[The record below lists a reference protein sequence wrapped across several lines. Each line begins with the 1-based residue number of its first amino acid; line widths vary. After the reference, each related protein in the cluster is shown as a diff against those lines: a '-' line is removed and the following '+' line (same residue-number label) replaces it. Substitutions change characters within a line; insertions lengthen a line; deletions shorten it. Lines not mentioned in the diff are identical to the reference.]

1 MILIRA
7 IYLLLVLFFATFS
20 MSYTLADTHDTNA
33 STETSEEEALPLND
47 PFAGDE
53 SLSSGTNIISGSEE
67 EREAMSL
74 YKFKLVGIIEGEYE
88 AYATLV
94 DASGEILSLTL
105 HEELSAGVKL
115 IDSVDLHSNLANIGD
130 TRSLILHPASTTHR
144 QLTEEQRNGAGASSD
159 AIRLSVGIEDVNDI
173 IADLDQ
179 ALSQV

>member
-53 SLSSGTNIISGSEE
+53 SLSSGTNIITGSEE

-105 HEELSAGVKL
+105 HEELSEGVKL
-115 IDSVDLHSNLANIGD
+115 IDLRIN
-130 TRSLILHPASTTHR
+130 
-144 QLTEEQRNGAGASSD
+144 E
-159 AIRLSVGIEDVNDI
+159 AIFEKDDNTYISINFNNQIKEMNEY
-173 IADLDQ
+173 
-179 ALSQV
+179 

>member
-33 STETSEEEALPLND
+33 SAETSEEAALPLHD
-47 PFAGDE
+47 PVAGEE
-53 SLSSGTNIISGSEE
+53 SLSSGTNLISGSEE

-105 HEELSAGVKL
+105 HEELSEGVKL
-115 IDSVDLHSNLANIGD
+115 IDLRIN
-130 TRSLILHPASTTHR
+130 
-144 QLTEEQRNGAGASSD
+144 E
-159 AIRLSVGIEDVNDI
+159 AIFEKDDNTYLSINFNNQIKEMNEY
-173 IADLDQ
+173 
-179 ALSQV
+179 

>member
-33 STETSEEEALPLND
+33 SAETSEEEALPLND

-53 SLSSGTNIISGSEE
+53 SLSSGTNIITGSEE

-88 AYATLV
+88 AYVTLV
-94 DASGEILSLTL
+94 DASGETLSLTL

-115 IDSVDLHSNLANIGD
+115 IDLRIN
-130 TRSLILHPASTTHR
+130 
-144 QLTEEQRNGAGASSD
+144 E
-159 AIRLSVGIEDVNDI
+159 AIFEKDDNTYLSINFNNQIKEMNEY
-173 IADLDQ
+173 
-179 ALSQV
+179 

>member
-33 STETSEEEALPLND
+33 SAETSEEEALPLND

-88 AYATLV
+88 AYVTLV

-105 HEELSAGVKL
+105 HEELSEGVKL
-115 IDSVDLHSNLANIGD
+115 IDLRIN
-130 TRSLILHPASTTHR
+130 
-144 QLTEEQRNGAGASSD
+144 E
-159 AIRLSVGIEDVNDI
+159 AIFEKDDNTYISINFNNQIKEMNEY
-173 IADLDQ
+173 
-179 ALSQV
+179 

>member
-33 STETSEEEALPLND
+33 SAETSEEETLPLND

-53 SLSSGTNIISGSEE
+53 SLSSGTNIITGSEE

-88 AYATLV
+88 AYVTLV
-94 DASGEILSLTL
+94 DASGETLSLTL

-115 IDSVDLHSNLANIGD
+115 IDLRIN
-130 TRSLILHPASTTHR
+130 
-144 QLTEEQRNGAGASSD
+144 E
-159 AIRLSVGIEDVNDI
+159 AIFEKDDNTYISINFKNQIKEMNEY
-173 IADLDQ
+173 
-179 ALSQV
+179 

>member
-53 SLSSGTNIISGSEE
+53 SLSSGTNIITGSEE
-67 EREAMSL
+67 ERETMSL

-94 DASGEILSLTL
+94 DASGETLSLSL

-115 IDSVDLHSNLANIGD
+115 IDLRIN
-130 TRSLILHPASTTHR
+130 
-144 QLTEEQRNGAGASSD
+144 E
-159 AIRLSVGIEDVNDI
+159 AIFEKDDNTYISINFKNQIKEMNEY
-173 IADLDQ
+173 
-179 ALSQV
+179 

>member
-1 MILIRA
+1 MILIRV
-7 IYLLLVLFFATFS
+7 IYLMLLLFFATFS

-88 AYATLV
+88 AYVTLV
-94 DASGEILSLTL
+94 DASGETLSLTL

-115 IDSVDLHSNLANIGD
+115 IDLRIN
-130 TRSLILHPASTTHR
+130 
-144 QLTEEQRNGAGASSD
+144 E
-159 AIRLSVGIEDVNDI
+159 AIFEKDDNTYISINFKNQIKEMNEY
-173 IADLDQ
+173 
-179 ALSQV
+179 

>member
-33 STETSEEEALPLND
+33 SAETSEEEALPLND

-74 YKFKLVGIIEGEYE
+74 YNFKLVGIIEGEYE
-88 AYATLV
+88 AYVTLV
-94 DASGEILSLTL
+94 DASGETLSLTL
-105 HEELSAGVKL
+105 HEELSEGVKL
-115 IDSVDLHSNLANIGD
+115 IDLRIN
-130 TRSLILHPASTTHR
+130 
-144 QLTEEQRNGAGASSD
+144 E
-159 AIRLSVGIEDVNDI
+159 AIFEKDDNTYISINFKNQIKEMNEY
-173 IADLDQ
+173 
-179 ALSQV
+179 

>member
-33 STETSEEEALPLND
+33 SAETSEEEALPLND

-53 SLSSGTNIISGSEE
+53 SLSSGTNIITGSEE

-74 YKFKLVGIIEGEYE
+74 YKFKLVAIIEGEYE

-94 DASGEILSLTL
+94 DASGETLSLTL

-115 IDSVDLHSNLANIGD
+115 IDLRIN
-130 TRSLILHPASTTHR
+130 
-144 QLTEEQRNGAGASSD
+144 E
-159 AIRLSVGIEDVNDI
+159 AIFEKDDNTYISINFNNQIKEMNEY
-173 IADLDQ
+173 
-179 ALSQV
+179 

>member
-33 STETSEEEALPLND
+33 SAETSEEEALPLND

-94 DASGEILSLTL
+94 DASGETLSLTL
-105 HEELSAGVKL
+105 HEELSEGVKL
-115 IDSVDLHSNLANIGD
+115 VDLRIN
-130 TRSLILHPASTTHR
+130 
-144 QLTEEQRNGAGASSD
+144 E
-159 AIRLSVGIEDVNDI
+159 AIFEKDDNTYITINFNNQIKEMNEY
-173 IADLDQ
+173 
-179 ALSQV
+179 

>member
-33 STETSEEEALPLND
+33 SAETSEEEALPLND

-53 SLSSGTNIISGSEE
+53 SLSSGTNIITGSEE

-88 AYATLV
+88 AYVTLV
-94 DASGEILSLTL
+94 DASGETLSLTL

-115 IDSVDLHSNLANIGD
+115 IDLRIN
-130 TRSLILHPASTTHR
+130 
-144 QLTEEQRNGAGASSD
+144 E
-159 AIRLSVGIEDVNDI
+159 AIFEKDDNTYISINFNNQIKEMNEY
-173 IADLDQ
+173 
-179 ALSQV
+179 

>member
-33 STETSEEEALPLND
+33 SAETSEEEALPLND

-105 HEELSAGVKL
+105 HEELSEGVKL
-115 IDSVDLHSNLANIGD
+115 IDLRIN
-130 TRSLILHPASTTHR
+130 
-144 QLTEEQRNGAGASSD
+144 E
-159 AIRLSVGIEDVNDI
+159 AIFEKDDNTYLSINFNNQIKEMNEY
-173 IADLDQ
+173 
-179 ALSQV
+179 

>member
-1 MILIRA
+1 MILIRV
-7 IYLLLVLFFATFS
+7 IYLMLLLFFATFS

-33 STETSEEEALPLND
+33 SAEISEEEALPLND

-94 DASGEILSLTL
+94 DASGETLSLTL

-115 IDSVDLHSNLANIGD
+115 IDLRIN
-130 TRSLILHPASTTHR
+130 
-144 QLTEEQRNGAGASSD
+144 E
-159 AIRLSVGIEDVNDI
+159 AIFEKDDNTYISINFKNQIKEMNEY
-173 IADLDQ
+173 
-179 ALSQV
+179 

>member
-1 MILIRA
+1 MILIRV
-7 IYLLLVLFFATFS
+7 IYLMLLLFFATFS

-88 AYATLV
+88 AYVTLV
-94 DASGEILSLTL
+94 DASGETLSLTL
-105 HEELSAGVKL
+105 HEELSEGVKL
-115 IDSVDLHSNLANIGD
+115 IDLRIN
-130 TRSLILHPASTTHR
+130 
-144 QLTEEQRNGAGASSD
+144 E
-159 AIRLSVGIEDVNDI
+159 AIFEKDDNTYISINFKNQIKEMNEY
-173 IADLDQ
+173 
-179 ALSQV
+179 

>member
-33 STETSEEEALPLND
+33 SAETSEEEALPLND

-94 DASGEILSLTL
+94 DASGETLSLSL

-115 IDSVDLHSNLANIGD
+115 IDLRIN
-130 TRSLILHPASTTHR
+130 
-144 QLTEEQRNGAGASSD
+144 E
-159 AIRLSVGIEDVNDI
+159 AIFEKDDNTYISINFNNQIKEMNEY
-173 IADLDQ
+173 
-179 ALSQV
+179 

>member
-33 STETSEEEALPLND
+33 SAETSEEEALPLND

-67 EREAMSL
+67 ERETMSL

-88 AYATLV
+88 AYVTLV
-94 DASGEILSLTL
+94 DASGETLSITL

-115 IDSVDLHSNLANIGD
+115 VDLRIN
-130 TRSLILHPASTTHR
+130 
-144 QLTEEQRNGAGASSD
+144 E
-159 AIRLSVGIEDVNDI
+159 AIFEKDDNTYISINFKN
-173 IADLDQ
+173 
-179 ALSQV
+179 QVKEMNEY

>member
-33 STETSEEEALPLND
+33 SAETSEEEALPLND

-53 SLSSGTNIISGSEE
+53 SLNSGTNIISGSEE

-88 AYATLV
+88 AYVTLV
-94 DASGEILSLTL
+94 DASGETLSLTL

-115 IDSVDLHSNLANIGD
+115 IDLRIN
-130 TRSLILHPASTTHR
+130 
-144 QLTEEQRNGAGASSD
+144 E
-159 AIRLSVGIEDVNDI
+159 AIFEKDDNTYISINFNNQIKEMNEY
-173 IADLDQ
+173 
-179 ALSQV
+179 